1 MDDKVDSTEQEPQ
14 QSKSSFMR
22 LAGVTVLFTVFFAF
36 SMVYSDR
43 PSIMA
48 NWAKE
53 RCRLPVMASAFLYK
67 PSDYQGSA
75 FQFSQD
81 NYNFCMKNYA
91 RTAMNVA
98 AQPALNVIKSQ
109 TDATGT
115 VQSLQN
121 SVRNMLGNVQSSF
134 TDVMG
139 QFYNRYSAGRG
150 QASRIFQYLRSG
162 MYRIQ
167 GVIGAIVYTAISLYA
182 AMMNT
187 IELIIYVIMIIML
200 IIAVLLMFIFTSI
213 PIWPFIG
220 LITATMV
227 LISLMGF
234 GYLLGGS
241 GGTACFADGTKVLDE
256 NGNTI
261 NIEDLTEGTRLLGG
275 GIVEGMF
282 VFDGSKTSL
291 YNLYGIYVSESHL
304 VYNNITKTFM
314 EVVNHHDALLTEKRV
329 QLIYCPIV
337 SSRTLTISGDGGKQ
351 VIFSDWEEV
360 LSERATEV
368 WNNCVKSLLH
378 VDESYTVSD
387 EVAGFGSKA
396 YVIMKNGDVREVKN
410 IKIGDLILD
419 RTGNGVT
426 RVIGVV
432 KRKAIIGPTDG
443 PTRGTWVFNPET
455 GWSQFSGVKYPNST
469 DNDEIETEIYHLV
482 TDSGTFTV
490 YYNGKTLQVR
500 DATEVGMRDIRSCAP
515 YVLEELN
522 HPKRN

>member
-1 MDDKVDSTEQEPQ
+1 MDDKVDSTEQEP

-43 PSIMA
+43 PSIMS

-53 RCRLPVMASAFLYK
+53 RCRLPIMASAFLYK

-75 FQFSQD
+75 FQFSKD

-241 GGTACFADGTKVLDE
+241 GGTACFADGTKVIDA
-256 NGNTI
+256 NGNVI
-261 NIEDLTEGTRLLGG
+261 NIEDLTEGTKLLGG

-282 VFDGSKTSL
+282 VFDGNNTPL

-304 VYNNITKTFM
+304 VYNDMTKTYM
-314 EVVNHHDALLTEKRV
+314 EVINHKDARLTDKRAKF
-329 QLIYCPIV
+329 IYCPII
-337 SSRTLTISGDGGKQ
+337 SSRNLTIKGDNDKH
-351 VIFSDWEEV
+351 VVFSDWEEV
-360 LSERATEV
+360 SSERATDV

-378 VDESYTVSD
+378 IAESYEVSD
-387 EVAGFGSKA
+387 EPAGFSSDS
-396 YVIMKNGDVREVKN
+396 YVIMKNGDIREVKN

-426 RVIGVV
+426 RVIGLV
-432 KRKAIIGPTDG
+432 KRKAVVIPTDG
-443 PTRGTWVFNPET
+443 PTRGTWIFNLET
-455 GWSQFSGVKYPNST
+455 GWSQFSGVKCINST
-469 DNDEIETEIYHLV
+469 VDNEIEIDIYHLV

-490 YYNGKTLQVR
+490 YYNGKTMQVR

-522 HPKRN
+522 RPKRN